1 MLRVRHRMKNKPVY
15 KADNGKQPS
24 NLAHAVPR
32 QAQLNRTVLNIV
44 FTEVARLGAIIF
56 KK

>member
-1 MLRVRHRMKNKPVY
+1 MKNKPVY